1 MLIWRAL
8 PSLLGLVGARVVPYP
23 HKIMTDFAPVPLPPL
38 TSHISQHTIQVR
50 KCCRTRNEQHS
61 QLVGLLK
68 GCKVI
73 QSVSVQVTHV
83 ETHWLNCQTVT
94 SIEPSELFNLSSSCH
109 FPNAI
114 RCVSWLAEPSSIRVL
129 NCERILLEVYQS
141 RGLALPELHEHQQTA
156 LS

>member
-1 MLIWRAL
+1 M
-8 PSLLGLVGARVVPYP
+8 GLVGARVVPYP

-109 FPNAI
+109 FPE
-114 RCVSWLAEPSSIRVL
+114 RHSLCLLVSRAKQYPVL
-129 NCERILLEVYQS
+129 NCERILLGSVSVEGSCVA
-141 RGLALPELHEHQQTA
+141 RTT
-156 LS
+156 